1 MNEFFAEIENISQS
15 LQQLKSNIGQ
25 ISQLH
30 TTVLN
35 SATNEER
42 QEQAQQELSRI
53 TTETSRMTNSIK
65 LRIKNLSDL
74 NDRQPNVPGKEGERN
89 TRRMQVAVQ
98 KKKFMD
104 LIQEYREVEA
114 KSREKHRARMER
126 QYKIVKPDATQ
137 EEIRYAM
144 DTDQGS
150 QVFAN
155 ALTQSTRYADARN
168 AYREVQERHADIQ
181 RIAETMTEL
190 QQIFNDLAALVERQD
205 EQIQTIEA
213 SAQDV
218 ETNMQAGN
226 QQIEKGVKS
235 AKKARRKRV
244 WCFWI
249 IVLLVIALA
258 LGITLGVLSK
268 QGKI

>member
-1 MNEFFAEIENISQS
+1 
-15 LQQLKSNIGQ
+15 
-25 ISQLH
+25 
-30 TTVLN
+30 
-35 SATNEER
+35 
-42 QEQAQQELSRI
+42 
-53 TTETSRMTNSIK
+53 
-65 LRIKNLSDL
+65 
-74 NDRQPNVPGKEGERN
+74 
-89 TRRMQVAVQ
+89 
-98 KKKFMD
+98 MD

-205 EQIQTIEA
+205 EQIQVGRNRLSSRRKLTPHGQTIEA

-218 ETNMQAGN
+218 ETNMDAVSTTFHTRCGNGCLPTTLSQAN
-226 QQIEKGVKS
+226 VQIEKGTVD
-235 AKKARRKRV
+235 
-244 WCFWI
+244 
-249 IVLLVIALA
+249 LLCAV
-258 LGITLGVLSK
+258 GV
-268 QGKI
+268 